1 MDEFKPEDELK
12 PDASDRRPTRPR
24 KSSSAPKAKV
34 PVSRQHMMMGIGIL
48 VLLILVLGIGSALT
62 GPDEKKPASNSA
74 STGSAAPAGGGS
86 EKNIDLSGSTAM
98 SGQQNATPSAEGSAP
113 QNTAGNAAPAGS
125 DGQSI
130 SMPSVSS
137 TPTQAAPV
145 DTPAN
150 QQRVTLPGDL
160 NTALNNQQGS
170 VDAAAQG
177 AQGNSSLPT
186 APATVSGSAG
196 KAVTPPA
203 VRAETPPR
211 SLGAS
216 SSSHKTPAAS
226 KPAAVKENRTHTTTA
241 HNSAPASSLGASSSS
256 HKTPAASK
264 PAAVKEN
271 RTHTTTAHNSAPASS
286 GGASKSLP
294 SGGNY
299 TLQLSGASKEASLNA
314 WAKKQNLS
322 GYHVY
327 KTTRNGQ
334 PWYVLV
340 SGAYATPAEA
350 KRAVASLPAEVRAA
364 NPWVKPLSQVKKE
377 SQ

>member
-24 KSSSAPKAKV
+24 KSSSAPKVKV

-48 VLLILVLGIGSALT
+48 VLLLVVLGIGSALT
-62 GPDEKKPASNSA
+62 GPDEKQAANNANTAGTPA
-74 STGSAAPAGGGS
+74 AGN
-86 EKNIDLSGSTAM
+86 EKSIDLSGSTSM
-98 SGQQNATPSAEGSAP
+98 SGQQNAAPSTEGNAP
-113 QNTAGNAAPAGS
+113 VNTAGTPANGNS
-125 DGQSI
+125 QSI
-130 SMPSVSS
+130 SMPSVSD
-137 TPTQAAPV
+137 TPTQAAPLE
-145 DTPAN
+145 TPAN

-177 AQGNSSLPT
+177 AQNNSSLPT
-186 APATVSGSAG
+186 APATVSGNG
-196 KAVTPPA
+196 KAITPPA
-203 VRAETPPR
+203 MRSETPTR
-211 SLGAS
+211 TNSNGTRTANTT
-216 SSSHKTPAAS
+216 HKTPAAT
-226 KPAAVKENRTHTTTA
+226 KPASVKENGSHTTA
-241 HNSAPASSLGASSSS
+241 ARNAAPASS
-256 HKTPAASK
+256 
-264 PAAVKEN
+264 
-271 RTHTTTAHNSAPASS
+271 
-286 GGASKSLP
+286 GASKSLP
-294 SGGNY
+294 TGGNY

-327 KTTRNGQ
+327 KTTRNGE

-340 SGAYATPAEA
+340 SGAYATPADA
-350 KRAVASLPAEVRAA
+350 KRAVAALPAEVRAA